1 MDRFPCLSTSSKTRH
16 SLRSRQGYISRSSR
30 NNMSVQRYSVQV
42 PNQVK
47 QESKLERHLRKY
59 QGISESTRTIFRK
72 YPGILESTQTISES
86 TRTIFKKYSG
96 KFRKYPDDFRMYPG
110 EFRKYL
116 DICLATIPTAKFA
129 RARLLGDYI
138 DSLTTWT

>member
-1 MDRFPCLSTSSKTRH
+1 
-16 SLRSRQGYISRSSR
+16 
-30 NNMSVQRYSVQV
+30 
-42 PNQVK
+42 
-47 QESKLERHLRKY
+47 
-59 QGISESTRTIFRK
+59 
-72 YPGILESTQTISES
+72 
-86 TRTIFKKYSG
+86 
-96 KFRKYPDDFRMYPG
+96 MYPG